1 MDEHDIYSLRMV
13 GCCASGTSAPAHMQ
27 DMKPGQVS
35 EEEQWNHYNEFVFL
49 RKSEYPQVSPGPR
62 IIANNASPE
71 YF

>member
-1 MDEHDIYSLRMV
+1 
-13 GCCASGTSAPAHMQ
+13 
-27 DMKPGQVS
+27 MKPGQVS

-49 RKSEYPQVSPGPR
+49 RKSEFSHVSPGPR

>member
-35 EEEQWNHYNEFVFL
+35 EEEQWNHYNKFVFL
-49 RKSEYPQVSPGPR
+49 RCESSIRSNLRSEL
-62 IIANNASPE
+62 II
-71 YF
+71 